1 MLFSISGYTIYI
13 PINTV
18 GEFPFL
24 HSLSICFVY
33 IFFDDDQGASQMVL
47 VVKNVPASAEDVRD
61 MGLISG
67 SERSPWG
74 GHGDPLQ

>member
-1 MLFSISGYTIYI
+1 
-13 PINTV
+13 
-18 GEFPFL
+18 
-24 HSLSICFVY
+24 
-33 IFFDDDQGASQMVL
+33 MVL